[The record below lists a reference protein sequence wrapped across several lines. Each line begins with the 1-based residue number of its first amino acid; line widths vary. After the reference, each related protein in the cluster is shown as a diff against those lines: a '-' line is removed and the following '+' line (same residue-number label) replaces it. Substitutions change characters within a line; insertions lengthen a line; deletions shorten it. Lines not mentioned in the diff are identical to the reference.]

1 MAKYTT
7 MKSLANALLILCLLA
22 ASCEANGLGRSA
34 SAAISPLRTASRTD
48 SNEKVFNVLQYGA
61 KPGGKQDSALSFI
74 RAWRAACNY
83 RGTARLLIPMGTF
96 LIGER
101 QGYLSP
107 DNNIHNS
114 RKTINLALSLHRS
127 DLPLSLTFLLEK
139 RAARPHLRQTRETEG
154 GGERSHSLDD

>member
-61 KPGGKQDSALSFI
+61 KPGGKQDSALGNGK
-74 RAWRAACNY
+74 ATYPHGNLLD
-83 RGTARLLIPMGTF
+83 RGTARLLIP
-96 LIGER
+96 
-101 QGYLSP
+101 
-107 DNNIHNS
+107 
-114 RKTINLALSLHRS
+114 
-127 DLPLSLTFLLEK
+127 
-139 RAARPHLRQTRETEG
+139 
-154 GGERSHSLDD
+154 

>member
-61 KPGGKQDSALSFI
+61 KPGGKQDSALV
-74 RAWRAACNY
+74 
-83 RGTARLLIPMGTF
+83 RLASQKSNPELAI
-96 LIGER
+96 L
-101 QGYLSP
+101 LS
-107 DNNIHNS
+107 
-114 RKTINLALSLHRS
+114 K
-127 DLPLSLTFLLEK
+127 E
-139 RAARPHLRQTRETEG
+139 
-154 GGERSHSLDD
+154 